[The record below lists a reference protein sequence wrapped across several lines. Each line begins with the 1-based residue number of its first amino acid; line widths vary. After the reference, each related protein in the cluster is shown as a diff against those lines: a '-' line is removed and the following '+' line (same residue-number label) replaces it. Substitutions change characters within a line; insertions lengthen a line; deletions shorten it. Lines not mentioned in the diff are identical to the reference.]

1 MSPKV
6 IGGEAAVEAILKEDN
21 EEVLAEG
28 EAVAEAEDMEE
39 TTTEKTIL
47 PEKIIVP

>member
-6 IGGEAAVEAILKEDN
+6 IGGEAAVVKEDKA
-21 EEVLAEG
+21 EVLAEG
-28 EAVAEAEDMEE
+28 EAVAEAEDVEE

-47 PEKIIVP
+47 PEKITVP